1 MWFLLFIKNLPVIA
15 IAEVKE
21 VVPPPLRESHP
32 VEGIDVSGM
41 HLEFEPETPGE
52 RD

>member
-1 MWFLLFIKNLPVIA
+1 MWFLLFIKNFPVVA
-15 IAEVKE
+15 IAEIKE
-21 VVPPPLRESHP
+21 IIPPPLRVAHA
-32 VEGIDVSGM
+32 VEGIEVTGM